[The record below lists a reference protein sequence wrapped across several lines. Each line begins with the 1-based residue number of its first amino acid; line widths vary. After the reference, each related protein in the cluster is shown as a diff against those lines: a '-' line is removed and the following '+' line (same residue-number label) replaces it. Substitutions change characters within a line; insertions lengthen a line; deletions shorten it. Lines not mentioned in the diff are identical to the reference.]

1 MRRSS
6 SIKDDIKGRNC
17 TAQEVI
23 ATAVITI
30 FVVVVVL
37 FAHVHV
43 HVLDMDLYHII

>member
-6 SIKDDIKGRNC
+6 SIKEDIKGRNC

-23 ATAVITI
+23 ATAVNTI

-43 HVLDMDLYHII
+43 LGMDLYHII

>member
-1 MRRSS
+1 MKRSS

-30 FVVVVVL
+30 FAVVVVL

-43 HVLDMDLYHII
+43 LDMDLCHII

>member
-1 MRRSS
+1 MKRSS

-30 FVVVVVL
+30 IVVVVVL

-43 HVLDMDLYHII
+43 LDMDLCHII